1 MTDQWMF
8 MDDEEIEESRPKRGG
23 GDVFIT
29 TLKADTPQALYFL
42 TKPGETKAD
51 WVNYRE
57 LNTRDGLRVGPD
69 LPSELSYGIL
79 VQDYRRIENPKTGLY
94 EYEFDNNLDPITAGK
109 PGEQM
114 WAVGN
119 KNTDKNGL
127 VRVQW
132 RTAINVVDAV
142 TGYHKILKVSN
153 TAKEDLKKYF
163 AVKDEDGDFDIT
175 QRPYELL
182 YTGEGFN
189 WSLAIRPI
197 RPGSTI
203 IRDGK
208 SIEIPRQP
216 ELPPII
222 DVREMLI
229 EQREHLNALVASL
242 PTRSGTPVDA
252 GLPKDHAMYDPA
264 MDSSAMAGSS
274 EQDVTKE
281 YVESGMDIYS
291 QAAHEADN
299 GKAKYE
305 AMSPARLRALHAKAG
320 IDVARGTT
328 KDDLVASAA
337 SNNL

>member
-8 MDDEEIEESRPKRGG
+8 MDDEEIEESRPKRGSSE
-23 GDVFIT
+23 VFIT

-79 VQDYRRIENPKTGLY
+79 VQDYRVFSNPKTGLK
-94 EYEFDNNLDPITAGK
+94 EYEFDNNLDPLTAGK

-175 QRPYELL
+175 GRPYELL

-229 EQREHLNALVASL
+229 EQREHMNSLVASL
-242 PTRSGTPVDA
+242 PTRSGKPVDA
-252 GLPKDHAMYDPA
+252 GLPADHAMSEHYDPA
-264 MDSSAMAGSS
+264 MDSSDMAGS
-274 EQDVTKE
+274 
-281 YVESGMDIYS
+281 SGMDIYS
-291 QAAHEADN
+291 DAGQKFIEGGDN